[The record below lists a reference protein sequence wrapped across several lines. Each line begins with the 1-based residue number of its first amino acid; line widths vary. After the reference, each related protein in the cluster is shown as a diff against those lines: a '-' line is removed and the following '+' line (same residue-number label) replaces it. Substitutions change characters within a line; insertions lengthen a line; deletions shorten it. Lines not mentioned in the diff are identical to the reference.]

1 MDASSL
7 AELRAV
13 LEAERARLADE
24 LVDLERDSSTNLSDQ
39 SGENNYRDHMA
50 DQGTATFG
58 KELEM
63 SLEGNAREL
72 YAQVERA
79 LARLDAGEFGKCV
92 RCGAD
97 VGVDRLHAMPA
108 AELCITCKEWEESR

>member
-1 MDASSL
+1 MDATTA
-7 AELRAV
+7 AELKAA
-13 LEAERARLADE
+13 LEAELAHLTVA

-72 YAQVERA
+72 HAQVRGALERV
-79 LARLDAGEFGKCV
+79 DAGTYGCCI
-92 RCGAD
+92 RCGKEIA
-97 VGVDRLHAMPA
+97 VERLRAMPA